1 MSNCAIVKG
10 IAPDCTERVSYKIP
24 IFRLKKDFVAAISAA
39 NNHCSLHAMSKGI
52 PVAVKDELKAAGIL
66 TSGTTLGI
74 RTGIDVPMSLV
85 ERVLRARPAELKG
98 GR

>member
-24 IFRLKKDFVAAISAA
+24 IFRLKKDFVAVSAA
-39 NNHCSLHAMSKGI
+39 NNHCSLHAVSKGI
-52 PVAVKDELKAAGIL
+52 PVAMKDELKAAGIL
-66 TSGTTLGI
+66 TSGTTLRI

-85 ERVLRARPAELKG
+85 DKVLNARLAELEG